1 MKDILFWTN
10 VLQNNI
16 DVQFTCISIF
26 IGNSKKKE
34 RHFVLY
40 SSTYIRVIKIIF
52 QQLITRFK
60 NKVSPLRVG
69 RGLFFKDV

>member
-1 MKDILFWTN
+1 MCKSHVFFYIYSEQI
-10 VLQNNI
+10 V
-16 DVQFTCISIF
+16 
-26 IGNSKKKE
+26 KKE

-40 SSTYIRVIKIIF
+40 SSTYIRVIKIVF